1 MLNEVKGQNPHEM
14 TISEIRDSMVKIQI
28 ANTRIL
34 MAIDILLRAD
44 GCAEEMEDDLPDK
57 DEESE

>member
-14 TISEIRDSMVKIQI
+14 NISEIRDTMVKIQV

-44 GCAEEMEDDLPDK
+44 GCAEEMEDDLPDEYEG
-57 DEESE
+57 DE